1 MVFGSPDYFV
11 SQGGGGGHNPGIE
24 VAMTID
30 NGTLDLTGGD
40 YPDYPFGLISG
51 ELVLV
56 YEYNEGVGPKNEKY
70 SINFTGPGSITVDPY
85 DSDPD
90 PNFAQILGGIYV
102 ATQDSSG
109 GFAPPI
115 NPRTMAPVAP
125 DLFTPIGYEDLWDLG
140 ILQAN
145 GLSGLTG
152 ATFST
157 YFTTTGT
164 KFTTNYTLT
173 SLVPG
178 SGRGLSGSAVP
189 EPASLTLVGVFLAG
203 SCLTRRSRG
212 WVG

>member
-1 MVFGSPDYFV
+1 
-11 SQGGGGGHNPGIE
+11 
-24 VAMTID
+24 
-30 NGTLDLTGGD
+30 
-40 YPDYPFGLISG
+40 
-51 ELVLV
+51 
-56 YEYNEGVGPKNEKY
+56 
-70 SINFTGPGSITVDPY
+70 
-85 DSDPD
+85 
-90 PNFAQILGGIYV
+90 
-102 ATQDSSG
+102 
-109 GFAPPI
+109 
-115 NPRTMAPVAP
+115 MAPVAP

-178 SGRGLSGSAVP
+178 SGSGRGLSGSAVP

-212 WVG
+212 